1 MYEREV
7 LIFGRNN
14 SIFDACSD
22 IPVVR
27 SEIKKRRSI
36 KRERGKSIAVGDNI
50 RRVRFKSLTFLRFI
64 SIFKAYKLI
73 DRYIVNSLDEPGE
86 KENKDDSQ
94 QRNLLY
100 LRRTIG

>member
-36 KRERGKSIAVGDNI
+36 KLSERGKSIAVEHGI
-50 RRVRFKSLTFLRFI
+50 YEELGLSH
-64 SIFKAYKLI
+64 
-73 DRYIVNSLDEPGE
+73 
-86 KENKDDSQ
+86 
-94 QRNLLY
+94 
-100 LRRTIG
+100 